1 MMVSNISPWLVSRES
16 SHCWPGCERVF
27 VLLIVCVKKRER
39 DEATFAPSQTH
50 GDLLIAALPRL
61 KVVN

>member
-1 MMVSNISPWLVSRES
+1 M
-16 SHCWPGCERVF
+16 
-27 VLLIVCVKKRER
+27 LLIVCVKKRER

>member
-1 MMVSNISPWLVSRES
+1 M
-16 SHCWPGCERVF
+16 
-27 VLLIVCVKKRER
+27 LLIVCVKKRER
-39 DEATFAPSQTH
+39 VATFAPSQTR